1 MIASILINSNNKSNL
16 EKVFNS
22 YEMNASKKDS
32 FEFIVNIDNDD
43 NETKVYLEEQIKKRE
58 FTIKYLQAYEGDYFR
73 WCH

>member
-1 MIASILINSNNKSNL
+1 MIASILINSKNKSNL

-43 NETKVYLEEQIKKRE
+43 NETKV
-58 FTIKYLQAYEGDYFR
+58 
-73 WCH
+73 